1 MPTSASSAGARAMT
15 GFEQRR
21 ETLARALASARGPV
35 GLRKNASN
43 LFRERREAGKRRL
56 DVRGFNHVLRVD
68 RDRGWVDAEGM
79 ITYEE
84 LASAT
89 LACGAMP
96 AVTPQFKTITL
107 GGAVAGVG
115 IEATSFRHGLA
126 HETVL
131 ELEVLLADGGIV
143 LATPDN
149 EHRDLFH
156 GFANSYGTL
165 GYALRVRART
175 IPVKRFV
182 MVERQAY
189 QDACRFFLD
198 LESACHGDADF
209 VDAVVFAPDEIYLNL
224 GYFTDRAPEVSD
236 YTLERIYY
244 RSIRDKALDYLTTH
258 DYLWR
263 WDSDWFWCS
272 KRVGAENPLLRRL
285 YGRAGLNSRT
295 YTRLMR
301 WNSRLR
307 LTRALD
313 RLRGLHPEA
322 VIQDVDIPV
331 SRAGEFLEFLHRRIG
346 ILPVWVCPLRP
357 RPDYRFPLYPMTPGA
372 LYINF
377 GFWDTVRSRE
387 QLSPGHFNRLVERKV
402 QELGGIKSLYSDSY
416 FPEDEFW
423 NAYGWAD
430 YERLKA
436 RYDPE
441 RRLGD
446 LYQKCVLRY

>member
-1 MPTSASSAGARAMT
+1 MSGY
-15 GFEQRR
+15 EERR
-21 ETLARALASARGPV
+21 TALARAIASGGASI
-35 GLRKNASN
+35 GLRKDSSN
-43 LFRERREAGKRRL
+43 LFRDRSGRRKRRL

-79 ITYEE
+79 ITYED
-84 LASAT
+84 LVTAT
-89 LACGAMP
+89 LTCGSMP
-96 AVTPQFKTITL
+96 AVVPQLKTITL

-115 IEATSFRHGLA
+115 IEATSFRHGLV

-131 ELEVLLADGGIV
+131 ELEVLLADGSIV

-149 EHRDLFH
+149 EHRDLFF

-182 MVERQAY
+182 MVERHAY
-189 QDACRFFLD
+189 QEAGRFFLD
-198 LESACHGDADF
+198 LESQCHGDADF
-209 VDAVVFAPDEIYLNL
+209 VDGVVFAPDELYLNL
-224 GYFTDRAPEVSD
+224 GYFADRAPATSD
-236 YTLERIYY
+236 YGLEHIYY
-244 RSIRDKALDYLTTH
+244 RSIRDKPLDYLTTH
-258 DYLWR
+258 DYIWR

-272 KRVGAENPLLRRL
+272 KNLGAQHPLLRKL

-301 WNSRLR
+301 WNSRLG

-313 RLRGLHPEA
+313 RVRGLHPEP

-331 SRAGEFLEFLHRRIG
+331 SRAAEFLEFLHQRIG
-346 ILPVWVCPLRP
+346 ILPIWICPVRP
-357 RPDYRFPLYPMTPGA
+357 RPDYGFSLFPMIPGA
-372 LYINF
+372 LHVNF
-377 GFWDTVRSRE
+377 GFWDTVRTRE
-387 QLSPGHFNRLVERKV
+387 RYSAGHFNRLVERKV

-416 FPEDEFW
+416 FPEEEFW
-423 NAYGWAD
+423 NAYGWAA
-430 YERLKA
+430 YERLKG

-441 RRLGD
+441 RRLGN
-446 LYQKCVLRY
+446 LYQKCVLRR